1 MAWDLTSELQS
12 QVKDD
17 KEYGEGLFESEES
30 DTSSE
35 TEDVENVEGM
45 DGMERERKIEDDEE
59 VIR

>member
-1 MAWDLTSELQS
+1 MAWDLTSDLQS

-17 KEYGEGLFESEES
+17 KEYSESLFESEDS

-45 DGMERERKIEDDEE
+45 DGMERERTIEDDDEM
-59 VIR
+59 IR